1 MGTYVPTGGRPQ
13 APCRLAEQLGG
24 KVVAVRFAI
33 ELEGMGG
40 REKLRDYDVDA
51 VMTFP
56 GD

>member
-1 MGTYVPTGGRPQ
+1 M
-13 APCRLAEQLGG
+13 
-24 KVVAVRFAI
+24 RFAI
-33 ELEGMGG
+33 ELEGMSG